1 MWRQFSSVP
10 SGSGDLIVSLEK
22 AGRSEA
28 MLGGVVPGISGLAAG
43 PGSLATPR
51 PWREVFLAEIST

>member
-10 SGSGDLIVSLEK
+10 SGSGDLIVSLEN

-28 MLGGVVPGISGLAAG
+28 MLGGVVPGISGLE
-43 PGSLATPR
+43 LNL
-51 PWREVFLAEIST
+51 FLQL